1 MKESSGMVQAVGIMV
16 AILYA
21 IIMLTVGRVPTM
33 EEQEM
38 AKENEKEELLVKQEQ
53 QRLKEEKYKYESIPT
68 GLFTES
74 GESIISIETQKEWYG
89 AAENFELKETTLRNG
104 DNLTLEFLILEGVME
119 ESYADV
125 VFKRIKQANFDKIN
139 FEFVEFNTNRQE
151 ITLENPRNIRFDEE
165 NSTVSVDATVK
176 FDETISYVYP
186 ENGMGFEM
194 LSTRDGSIRKG
205 GNAIYLFK
213 IEKDINRPEP
223 KDDGTVKGRGDV
235 VKQQPP
241 QETSWTKET
250 YTEGEDTTIP
260 LNDGNI
266 EDWDHILDEDQ
277 IEDGVAA
284 DGEGIYD

>member
-33 EEQEM
+33 EEQER
-38 AKENEKEELLVKQEQ
+38 AKENEKAELLVKQEQ

-151 ITLENPRNIRFDEE
+151 ITLEI
-165 NSTVSVDATVK
+165 
-176 FDETISYVYP
+176 
-186 ENGMGFEM
+186 
-194 LSTRDGSIRKG
+194 
-205 GNAIYLFK
+205 
-213 IEKDINRPEP
+213 
-223 KDDGTVKGRGDV
+223 
-235 VKQQPP
+235 
-241 QETSWTKET
+241 
-250 YTEGEDTTIP
+250 
-260 LNDGNI
+260 
-266 EDWDHILDEDQ
+266 
-277 IEDGVAA
+277 
-284 DGEGIYD
+284 

>member
-1 MKESSGMVQAVGIMV
+1 
-16 AILYA
+16 
-21 IIMLTVGRVPTM
+21 
-33 EEQEM
+33 
-38 AKENEKEELLVKQEQ
+38 
-53 QRLKEEKYKYESIPT
+53 
-68 GLFTES
+68 
-74 GESIISIETQKEWYG
+74 
-89 AAENFELKETTLRNG
+89 
-104 DNLTLEFLILEGVME
+104 
-119 ESYADV
+119 
-125 VFKRIKQANFDKIN
+125 
-139 FEFVEFNTNRQE
+139 
-151 ITLENPRNIRFDEE
+151 
-165 NSTVSVDATVK
+165 
-176 FDETISYVYP
+176 
-186 ENGMGFEM
+186 MGFEM

-213 IEKDINRPEP
+213 IEKDLNRPEP

-235 VKQQPP
+235 VKQQSP